1 MTTLSRFRGC
11 LLGLACG
18 DALGTTVEF
27 CDRGSFAQLTDMV
40 GGGPF
45 ELPAGAWT
53 DDTSMALCLASSL
66 VERGRFDAND
76 QMERYVRWWKQGY
89 FSSTGRC
96 FDIGITTRLSLHRYQ
111 QNRQPMAGDTDE
123 FAAGNGSIMRLA
135 PVPLFYYPDE
145 EEALHWA
152 GESSRTTHG
161 AQECIE
167 SCQLLASMIHA
178 ALAGRT
184 KEEVLMQRESRRFQS
199 SKVKSIAAG
208 DYRNKTIDLIKG
220 TGYVI
225 DCLEA
230 SAWCFWK
237 TATWKEAVLLA
248 VNLGDD
254 ADTTGAVCGQLAGAF
269 YGEEAI
275 PAEWLNRLVM
285 AKEIGKLA
293 ERLNGPKHEFCS
305 PLAYEEIGPIS
316 SLPHD

>member
-18 DALGTTVEF
+18 DAVGTAVEF
-27 CDRGSFAQLTDMV
+27 CPPGSFPLETDMA

-45 ELPAGAWT
+45 DLPVGAWT
-53 DDTSMALCLASSL
+53 DDTSMALCLATSL
-66 VERGRFDAND
+66 VERGCFDPKD
-76 QMERYVRWWKQGY
+76 QMERYLRWLQQGY

-96 FDIGITTRLSLHRYQ
+96 FDIGITTRLALSRFQETGEPY
-111 QNRQPMAGDTDE
+111 AGDTDIIS
-123 FAAGNGSIMRLA
+123 AGNGSIMRLG
-135 PVPLFYYPDE
+135 PVPLFYYADE
-145 EEALHWA
+145 EAAIRWA

-161 AQECIE
+161 TLECVE
-167 SCQLLASMIHA
+167 SCQLLAAMIHT
-178 ALAGRT
+178 ALMGRT
-184 KEEVLMQRESRRFQS
+184 KDEVLFGSVPSRYQS
-199 SKVKSIAAG
+199 PKVQAIAAG
-208 DYRNKTIDLIKG
+208 AYRSKTIDLIKG

-230 SAWCFWK
+230 SAWCFWQ
-237 TATWKEAVLLA
+237 TSNWKDAVLQA

-285 AKEIGKLA
+285 AKEIGRLA
-293 ERLNGPKHEFCS
+293 ERLLGPKHVFG
-305 PLAYEEIGPIS
+305 AVKR
-316 SLPHD
+316 

>member
-18 DALGTTVEF
+18 DAVGTTVEF
-27 CDRGSFAQLTDMV
+27 CPRGSFPLVTDMI

-45 ELPAGAWT
+45 DLPVGAWT
-53 DDTSMALCLASSL
+53 DDTSMALCLATSL
-66 VERGRFDAND
+66 IERGCFDAKD
-76 QMERYVRWWKQGY
+76 QMERYLRWLQQGY

-96 FDIGITTRLSLHRYQ
+96 FDIGITTRLALSHFQ
-111 QNRQPMAGDTDE
+111 ETGEPFAGSMDS
-123 FAAGNGSIMRLA
+123 FSAGNGSIMRLG

-145 EEALHWA
+145 EAAFRWA

-161 AQECIE
+161 TQECID
-167 SCQLLASMIHA
+167 SCQLLASMIHG
-178 ALAGRT
+178 ALTGRT
-184 KEEVLMQRESRRFQS
+184 KDEVLFGNDPSCYQS
-199 SKVKSIAAG
+199 PKVQAIAAG
-208 DYRNKTIDLIKG
+208 AYRSKTIDLIKG

-230 SAWCFWK
+230 SAWCYWQTSNWK
-237 TATWKEAVLLA
+237 DAILQA

-254 ADTTGAVCGQLAGAF
+254 ADTTGAVSGQLAGAF

-275 PAEWLNRLVM
+275 PAEWLSRLVM

-293 ERLNGPKHEFCS
+293 ERLSGPKHVFG
-305 PLAYEEIGPIS
+305 AVRR
-316 SLPHD
+316 

>member
-1 MTTLSRFRGC
+1 MTTLSRFRGS

-18 DALGTTVEF
+18 DAVGTTVEF
-27 CDRGSFAQLTDMV
+27 CERGSFSLVSDMG

-66 VERGRFDAND
+66 VEQGCFDAKD
-76 QMERYVRWWKQGY
+76 QMDRYVRWWKQGY
-89 FSSTGRC
+89 HSSTGRC
-96 FDIGITTRLSLHRYQ
+96 FDIGITTRQALSRFQL
-111 QNRQPMAGDTDE
+111 NNEPMAGDTHE
-123 FAAGNGSIMRLA
+123 FSAGNGSIMRLA

-145 EEALHWA
+145 DAAVRWA

-161 AQECIE
+161 ALECIE
-167 SCQLLASMIHA
+167 SCQLLTAMIHS
-178 ALAGRT
+178 ALSGHP
-184 KEEVLMQRESRRFQS
+184 KDEVLFGSESGHYLS
-199 SKVKSIAAG
+199 PKVQAIALGA
-208 DYRNKTIDLIKG
+208 YRSKTIDQIKG

-230 SAWCFWK
+230 SAWCFWQ
-237 TATWKEAVLLA
+237 TSSWKETVLLA

-269 YGEEAI
+269 HGEEAL
-275 PAEWLNRLVM
+275 PAEWLSRLVM

-293 ERLNGPKHEFCS
+293 ERLHGPKSVFSS
-305 PLAYEEIGPIS
+305 PPI
-316 SLPHD
+316 PGKR